1 MIILEYPKE
10 YPLKFP
16 IKDNIVLRFIKET
29 HTPLLGLCWISY
41 YYSIIDFEKKEII
54 KEFNEDI
61 NLSQFIKLTVP
72 IPPPRQTIFLLTI
85 LMLLQ

>member
-61 NLSQFIKLTVP
+61 NLTLLAEEETSLTYP
-72 IPPPRQTIFLLTI
+72 SK
-85 LMLLQ
+85 MLP